1 MIQNGQIF
9 DYILHPP
16 EVAKSE
22 SIADDDEKLCYSAT
36 LVRTYSFN
44 DSESKQS
51 GDAITAIS
59 CKPGEEMNQLSAI
72 TVFNHP
78 ESSGFSIVPLSFDK
92 NEQSSVNYGIG
103 KSLIRLNLNQILI
116 TTIFY
121 RLQVCRY
128 LDFSRKGRP
137 KIW

>member
-1 MIQNGQIF
+1 
-9 DYILHPP
+9 
-16 EVAKSE
+16 
-22 SIADDDEKLCYSAT
+22 
-36 LVRTYSFN
+36 
-44 DSESKQS
+44 
-51 GDAITAIS
+51 
-59 CKPGEEMNQLSAI
+59 MNQLSAI

-121 RLQVCRY
+121 RL
-128 LDFSRKGRP
+128 
-137 KIW
+137 